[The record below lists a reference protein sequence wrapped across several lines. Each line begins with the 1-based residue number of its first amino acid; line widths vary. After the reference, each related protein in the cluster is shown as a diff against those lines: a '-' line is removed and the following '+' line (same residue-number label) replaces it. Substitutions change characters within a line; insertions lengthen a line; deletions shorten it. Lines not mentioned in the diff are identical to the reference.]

1 MAKQTEKEELR
12 VVFGTNSDLTTA
24 ITIAD
29 FKTSGDS
36 DTDIAA
42 LTTLETK
49 AKATV
54 TGGGTLVQ
62 ALNSAGDGVDITGIK
77 EAYVTNQVRTW
88 LVESPNKV
96 SEVDSED

>member
-1 MAKQTEKEELR
+1 MAKQTEKKELR
-12 VVFGTNSDLTTA
+12 VVFGTDSDLTTA

-29 FKTSGDS
+29 FNGTA
-36 DTDIAA
+36 DTDTTMAA

-49 AKATV
+49 AKAVV

-62 ALNSAGDGVDITGIK
+62 ALNSAGEGVDITGVK

-88 LVESPNKV
+88 LIESPNQV
-96 SEVDSED
+96 SEVDNEG